1 MNTLL
6 VIDMQ
11 NAWLNGDTPRL
22 DKDGVIARIN
32 HAALSMRERGGQ
44 VIFILLNNEEAAI
57 GSPGWQ
63 LDAGLVVVPGDVM
76 VEKTACDSFVDTKL
90 LEQLAAFGTRTL
102 FICGSA
108 TELCVDTTL
117 RASLSQGF
125 DVVALADAHTT
136 GDRPHLKAAQIIE
149 HHNWTWGELAAP
161 FGRQIHVRTVE
172 QAFAE

>member
-11 NAWLNGDTPRL
+11 NAWLNGGTARI

-32 HAALSMRERGGQ
+32 HAAQCMRERDEQ
-44 VIFILLNNEEAAI
+44 VIFILHNDEEAAI
-57 GSPGWQ
+57 GSPEWQ
-63 LDAGLVVVPGDVM
+63 LDAGLVVAPGDVM
-76 VEKTACDSFVDTKL
+76 VDKTACDSFADTNL
-90 LEQLAAFGTRTL
+90 LEQLTAIGTRTL

-108 TELCVDTTL
+108 TEFCVDTTL

-149 HHNWTWGELAAP
+149 HHNWTWGNLAVPA
-161 FGRQIHVRTVE
+161 GRQIHVRTVK

>member
-44 VIFILLNNEEAAI
+44 VIFILHNNEEAAI

-90 LEQLAAFGTRTL
+90 LEQLAAFGTRYS
-102 FICGSA
+102 SA
-108 TELCVDTTL
+108 VRQPNFVSIRPCAQACHK
-117 RASLSQGF
+117 ASMWSPWPTPTPP
-125 DVVALADAHTT
+125 ATA
-136 GDRPHLKAAQIIE
+136 
-149 HHNWTWGELAAP
+149 
-161 FGRQIHVRTVE
+161 RT
-172 QAFAE
+172 